1 MPCLDYLKQLVSF
14 PSVSSES
21 NTAITDVIEDWL
33 RELGFETERV
43 ESTDARSVSK
53 SNVVARRGSGDR
65 GLAWFAH
72 SDVVPADDWSH
83 SDAGPWVPVL
93 ADGRV
98 YARGACD
105 MKGSLACMLAA
116 AARYKDAALQHPLYI
131 TVTADEEVGYGGAL
145 QVARRSRLFEEM
157 VRGDASGII
166 GEPTLLE
173 VVYAHKGSVGL
184 RATAHGVAAHSSQ
197 SHGVNANLA
206 MIPFLAEMKAIHDE
220 VHADPAWQSDEFDPP
235 IVSWNIGINDFTR
248 AVNIT
253 PPRSVCTVYFR
264 TMPGMDPQPLIDRA
278 KAAAEANGLDFEI
291 VFRGEPMYADPDSDF
306 IQDLLKV
313 SGQSVAHSVCYGTD
327 ASALT
332 RLRKLAVYGPGSI
345 EQAHTA
351 DEWISLQQLEAGTDA
366 YDRLIRAWC
375 VADE

>member
-105 MKGSLACMLAA
+105 MKGSLACMLAVWPV
-116 AARYKDAALQHPLYI
+116 KN
-131 TVTADEEVGYGGAL
+131 
-145 QVARRSRLFEEM
+145 
-157 VRGDASGII
+157 
-166 GEPTLLE
+166 
-173 VVYAHKGSVGL
+173 
-184 RATAHGVAAHSSQ
+184 HS
-197 SHGVNANLA
+197 
-206 MIPFLAEMKAIHDE
+206 
-220 VHADPAWQSDEFDPP
+220 
-235 IVSWNIGINDFTR
+235 
-248 AVNIT
+248 
-253 PPRSVCTVYFR
+253 PR
-264 TMPGMDPQPLIDRA
+264 
-278 KAAAEANGLDFEI
+278 
-291 VFRGEPMYADPDSDF
+291 
-306 IQDLLKV
+306 
-313 SGQSVAHSVCYGTD
+313 
-327 ASALT
+327 
-332 RLRKLAVYGPGSI
+332 
-345 EQAHTA
+345 
-351 DEWISLQQLEAGTDA
+351 
-366 YDRLIRAWC
+366 IRAA
-375 VADE
+375 VSSGAPQ